1 MRRKVIKSKFTTDS
15 ALNTLFGGRVF
26 PVVGAQTKATPFAI
40 YEVVNISTSMSKESD
55 SHIDELDVRL
65 TCITD
70 KYSDTQNAVEYG
82 RSAFVRM
89 NDTIGGVKVKSCVFE
104 GQRDLFSDDERT
116 FGSQVD
122 LKFRVSR
129 D

>member
-1 MRRKVIKSKFTTDS
+1 MIGKVIKYKFDNDAS
-15 ALNTLFGGRVF
+15 LNGLFGGRVF

-65 TCITD
+65 TCISD
-70 KYSDTQNAVEYG
+70 KYSDTQNAVEYV

-89 NDTIGGVKVKSCVFE
+89 NETISGVKVKSCVFE